1 MSLACACDGNGVPAS
16 DMEDRPRDRD
26 DTCGRAEED
35 NSQKKIIQCCMFT
48 LVEEEGG
55 GEKFITSGS

>member
-1 MSLACACDGNGVPAS
+1 MPAS